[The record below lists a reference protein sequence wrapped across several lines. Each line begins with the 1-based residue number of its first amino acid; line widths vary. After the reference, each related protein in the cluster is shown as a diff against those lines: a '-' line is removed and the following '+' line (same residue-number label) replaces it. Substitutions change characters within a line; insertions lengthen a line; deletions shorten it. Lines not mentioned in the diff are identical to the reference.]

1 MPGSLSWQA
10 GKSLLTGHTH
20 SAYLIFCL
28 NSFSW
33 HYSASTRPCL
43 TLQNVAER
51 EVPAAVLGV
60 PAPPRQPQRLP
71 GTPPAG
77 GSAGGR
83 AAGRDPSAG
92 PSPSDVRLYDDVSR
106 RWLCGSA
113 GGGCRCRGAAVR
125 KSEYSRLLLA
135 TLWGR
140 GAPGHRGDQRFPCV
154 SPSPELTAGSVHS
167 ERCLPCPMSCLV

>member
-60 PAPPRQPQRLP
+60 PAPP
-71 GTPPAG
+71 A
-77 GSAGGR
+77 
-83 AAGRDPSAG
+83 
-92 PSPSDVRLYDDVSR
+92 SPSGSPGPPR
-106 RWLCGSA
+106 RGAALGDARQAGTRARDRPPPTFGSMMTSP
-113 GGGCRCRGAAVR
+113 GGGCAAVPA
-125 KSEYSRLLLA
+125 EA
-135 TLWGR
+135 AGAVGR
-140 GAPGHRGDQRFPCV
+140 P
-154 SPSPELTAGSVHS
+154 
-167 ERCLPCPMSCLV
+167 